1 MNISNQNN
9 YRPNFKAIKVATT
22 QNIIGKKA
30 TNIDLY
36 RIQKEDRDFLLNLKN
51 KIDYKNF
58 FPKLHTLAIDKWKH
72 ILDYCVNC
80 AVTPEHTTYVAINDG
95 KPSGIISYTYDR
107 SGIYLS
113 GVCSIPTEIEKKVQ
127 YGGQTMFLQLF
138 KDALDGDVKNISLSA
153 INNGPFNV
161 VNKYEK
167 LGFKQEY
174 CPSDEYTKMHCN
186 KHKIATQL
194 RELPFE
200 IDYIETEPEKVNLN
214 YFLD

>member
-51 KIDYKNF
+51 KIDYKKF
-58 FPKLHTLAIDKWKH
+58 FPNLHTLAIDKWKH

-80 AVTPEHTTYVAINDG
+80 AVTPEHTTYIAINDG

-113 GVCSIPTEIEKKVQ
+113 GICSIPTEIEKKVQ

-167 LGFKQEY
+167 LGFTKDPASY
-174 CPSDEYTKMHCN
+174 PYTKMVCN
-186 KHKIATQL
+186 KYKIKEKVK
-194 RELPFE
+194 ELSE
-200 IDYIETEPEKVNLN
+200 YINYEASEPEKVNLN
-214 YFLD
+214 QFLN